1 MNYQLDT
8 TVQIHDLL
16 DPPNHEINSELSK
29 LLRKAELIA
38 ASTYTKKEFAFSVI
52 RDSCTWL
59 TRVTRTKS
67 LSDALDFIDKYG
79 SSKKRFR
86 GRILVVLCKFFI
98 RETIKENWG
107 TNDENTRDRIGGENL
122 AKFLRILI
130 PELWERFG
138 RLANVPLQDRT
149 KCPLAHKPPTDNGR
163 TFDFVTKRKCRESSG
178 CALSDLMRSERKR
191 AIKLLARL
199 HELEDELQTDE
210 LRKIKLVIEAF
221 FEREDENM
229 CYELCNQGI
238 GDLIISLETPED
250 RTLLTTNAK
259 ETVVI
264 STAIGQ
270 NHIILPHAMEH

>member
-16 DPPNHEINSELSK
+16 DTPEHEVNSELSK
-29 LLRKAELIA
+29 FLRKAELIA

-52 RDSCTWL
+52 RDSCTLL

-67 LSDALDFIDKYG
+67 LRDALDFIDKYG
-79 SSKKRFR
+79 YSKKRFR
-86 GRILVVLCKFFI
+86 GRILAVLWRFYI
-98 RETIKENWG
+98 RDTIKVNWG
-107 TNDENTRDRIGGENL
+107 TNDESTRDRIGGENL

-130 PELWERFG
+130 PELWESFG

-149 KCPLAHKPPTDNGR
+149 MCPLARKPPTDNGR
-163 TFDFVTKRKCRESSG
+163 TFDFVTKRKCSEFSG
-178 CALSDLMRSERKR
+178 CALSGLMRSERKR

-199 HELEDELQTDE
+199 HELKDELKTNE
-210 LRKIKLVIEAF
+210 LRKIQLVIEAF
-221 FEREDENM
+221 FEREDEKM

-270 NHIILPHAMEH
+270 NHIILPHAGAH